1 MAVNKELFRGCSKAV
16 VLQLL
21 EKEKMHGY
29 EISLKLKELSSGEIE
44 ITEGALYPMLHS
56 LEASGDIKASWEVS
70 KGGRKKKVYQLTT
83 SGKTSLKKKRQEWT
97 HFLSTMK
104 TLLPVKRELGHV

>member
-1 MAVNKELFRGCSKAV
+1 MGVNKEFFRGCSKAV

-29 EISLKLKELSSGEIE
+29 EISLKLKKLSNGEIE
-44 ITEGALYPMLHS
+44 ISEGALYPMLHS
-56 LEASGDIKASWEVS
+56 LEISGDIKASWQIS

-83 SGKTSLKKKRQEWT
+83 TGKTSLKKKRQEWS
-97 HFLSTMK
+97 HFLNTMK
-104 TLLPVKRELGHV
+104 ALLPVKREVNHV